1 MRTPREFLK
10 HLMIL
15 LLSGVTALP
24 VSCHGPGCERLR
36 VSYFDVSRPLPVM
49 SCGLATEHD
58 LVSFLLETN
67 PQADVSEVSTI
78 ARHYIEESLIEGV
91 NHDIAFCQMCVE
103 TNFLRFTGDVHRRQN
118 NFAGIGAT
126 GGVPGDSFESVQIGI
141 RAQIQ
146 HLKAYASRRRLR
158 RRLVDPRFA
167 KVRRSSARHVEDLSG
182 RWAIDPHYGAKIRE
196 KLQLLTKWIYDA
208 DDLAE
213 DPHNKRNLAGR
224 MRVEAVAP

>member
-1 MRTPREFLK
+1 MSGKEITEMRTRREFLK

-15 LLSGVTALP
+15 LSSSVTALL
-24 VSCHGPGCERLR
+24 VSCQGPGCERLR
-36 VSYFDVSRPLPVM
+36 VSYFGVSRPLPVM

-58 LVSFLLETN
+58 LVRFLLETN
-67 PQADVSEVSTI
+67 LQADVSEVSTI
-78 ARHYIEESLIEGV
+78 ARHYIEESRIEGV

-103 TNFLRFTGDVHRRQN
+103 TDFLRFTGDVHRRQN

-126 GGVPGDSFESVQIGI
+126 GGGVPGDSFESVQIGI

-167 KVRRSSARHVEDLSG
+167 KVPRGSARHVEDLSG
-182 RWAIDPHYGAKIRE
+182 RWATDPDYDAKIRE
-196 KLQLLTKWIYDA
+196 KLRSLTKWIYDA

-213 DPHNKRNLAGR
+213 DPGGLNNLAG
-224 MRVEAVAP
+224 